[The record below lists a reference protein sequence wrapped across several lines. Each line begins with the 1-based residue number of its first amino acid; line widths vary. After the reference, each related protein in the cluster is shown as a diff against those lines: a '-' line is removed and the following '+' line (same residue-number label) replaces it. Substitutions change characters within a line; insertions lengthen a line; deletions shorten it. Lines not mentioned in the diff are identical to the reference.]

1 MPLTAKNRE
10 AIDWYLSADPE
21 CHGNGTKSWQRVY
34 HTKTAQI
41 AASNWHRMLRNAD
54 AQAYLHT
61 RLAEIEEG
69 RRVEI
74 AFDRDRYMA
83 TLDELLHV
91 TTAKYVGEDGRV
103 HIEDAAR
110 ARQIAKDL
118 YAVETNNVFP
128 NQQDN
133 GPRVSINISTVWQGD
148 GNEPMDVTQDIE
160 VDPPPGPSTLD
171 GEPPRV
177 VIIGRKER

>member
-21 CHGNGTKSWQRVY
+21 CSGNGTACWQRVY
-34 HTKTAQI
+34 RTKNVHT
-41 AASNWHRMLRNAD
+41 AASNWTRMLRNAD

-69 RRVEI
+69 RRLEI

-83 TLDELLHV
+83 TLVELLRV
-91 TTAKYVGEDGRV
+91 TSAEYVGDDGRV
-103 HIEDAAR
+103 HLEDAAR

-118 YAVETNNVFP
+118 YAAETNNVFP
-128 NQQDN
+128 SQQDT

-148 GNEPMDVTQDIE
+148 GNEPVDVTQGVE
-160 VDPPPGPSTLD
+160 LDPPPSPSKLD
-171 GEPPRV
+171 VEPPRV
-177 VIIGRKER
+177 VLIGRKER